1 VSNALSAGDVA
12 SNKISALSANVASI
26 ETNLSD
32 MRSDHVDL
40 SNKVSLRLP
49 WLNAQYRIVSDTQS
63 VAGSALTDIS
73 GLVLTVNA
81 GETWEIDGMLAF
93 STSAATVGLRF
104 GMSVA
109 PLSTPRLFSFTRM
122 SGAQSATGAGAG
134 GVMQVS
140 GSSVLLSLG
149 TFGVALV
156 ANPVTVK
163 AMFNVASAGTVTFQY
178 AGIASTAASPIH
190 VLPGSYFKAFRIK

>member
-1 VSNALSAGDVA
+1 MP
-12 SNKISALSANVASI
+12 NVAVKFDEGTIDNSKEFPLFALMTRVLIQSLCPILKSELMFGNI
-26 ETNLSD
+26 E
-32 MRSDHVDL
+32 
-40 SNKVSLRLP
+40 
-49 WLNAQYRIVSDTQS
+49 RID
-63 VAGSALTDIS
+63 S
-73 GLVLTVNA
+73 G
-81 GETWEIDGMLAF
+81 EKFSYWIDGMLAF